1 MAGDII
7 ECPEIEAALRES
19 EERYHRLVELFPD
32 LVVVHSEG
40 KAVISL
46 LYCRCFCY
54 TLVT

>member
-19 EERYHRLVELFPD
+19 EERYHQLVELFPD